1 MRFEWVLVA
10 LAMLAGSERARG
22 QPPGEPLPSPTS
34 ALAQPVAAPAPQP
47 GAAADRSWLGGAYLT
62 GQWGG
67 SRSALLDRGIA
78 LEALYA
84 SDTFTAHGQV
94 TLLAHAVAGLTLDS
108 EKLGLWDGGKL
119 YAMVQSNQGHSI
131 NNTVWS
137 ADGVTN
143 LEAGPYK
150 ELAELFIE
158 QAALDDRLRV
168 RIGKQDANRDFG
180 TPRLTGDFL
189 NNSFGM
195 YPTAPLPSYPM
206 TGLGAIAVA
215 RPVAWLDAK
224 LAVYEGRPMVGG
236 IGLANAFHG
245 GGGYTVVA
253 GAAATHQRG
262 AGRDGGTTSAGLW
275 RQSGRFMQVDGAP
288 VAEPRRFAHDMGWF
302 VQHEERFYLHPD
314 DPGDPR
320 GLALIARASW
330 AQPDR
335 TAITRYAGAS
345 AAWHGIG
352 SRRGDAV
359 GIGGGYLRVTQPL
372 GGTRGPR
379 DEWFAEL
386 FYALR
391 LTRFVSLQ
399 PDFQAFRHPG
409 GDHES
414 ALVAGLRLKLAL

>member
-1 MRFEWVLVA
+1 
-10 LAMLAGSERARG
+10 
-22 QPPGEPLPSPTS
+22 
-34 ALAQPVAAPAPQP
+34 
-47 GAAADRSWLGGAYLT
+47 
-62 GQWGG
+62 
-67 SRSALLDRGIA
+67 
-78 LEALYA
+78 
-84 SDTFTAHGQV
+84 
-94 TLLAHAVAGLTLDS
+94 
-108 EKLGLWDGGKL
+108 
-119 YAMVQSNQGHSI
+119 
-131 NNTVWS
+131 
-137 ADGVTN
+137 VTN
-143 LEAGPYK
+143 LEGGSYR
-150 ELAELFIE
+150 ELAELFFE

-195 YPTAPLPSYPM
+195 YPTAPLPSFPM
-206 TGLGAIAVA
+206 TGMGAIAIA
-215 RPVAWLDAK
+215 KPLAWLDAK

-236 IGLANAFHG
+236 LGLTNAFHAR
-245 GGGYTVVA
+245 GGYTVVA
-253 GAAATHQRG
+253 GAAATHPRG
-262 AGRDGGTTSAGLW
+262 TGRDGGTTSAGLW
-275 RQSGRFMQVDGAP
+275 RQSGHLMQVDAAP
-288 VAEPRRFAHDMGWF
+288 SADPRRFDDDIGWF

-335 TAITRYAGAS
+335 TVIARYAGAS

-352 SRRGDAV
+352 SRRSDAV
-359 GIGGGYLRVTQPL
+359 GIGGGYFRVMQPL
-372 GGTRGPR
+372 GGSPGPR

-391 LTRFVSLQ
+391 LTDFVSLQ

-414 ALVAGLRLKLAL
+414 ALVAGLRLKLAI